1 MAEKL
6 SQSVRIAAEAAQAPP
21 AELHRSRAPAIV
33 ARYRLQ
39 PEDLPTG
46 RHAGRIHSINTQGV
60 EALTSL
66 AFIEG
71 LAKPIALDDAAVQML
86 VRMTDSPFA
95 GDWIGCMVEV
105 RAVRSDGVR
114 SDGVRSVRLYAPGA
128 AALPVDAPAR
138 PHPGRWRAW
147 LTAFAFLLLVVAAVA
162 LVLWVEQGAALW
174 ASLEQIMQS
183 LTR

>member
-6 SQSVRIAAEAAQAPP
+6 SQSVRIATEAAQAPP

-71 LAKPIALDDAAVQML
+71 LAKPIVLDDAAVQML
-86 VRMTDSPFA
+86 VRITNSPFA

-105 RAVRSDGVR
+105 RAVRNDGVR
-114 SDGVRSVRLYAPGA
+114 NVRLYVPGA
-128 AALPVDAPAR
+128 AGLPVDAPAR

-147 LTAFAFLLLVVAAVA
+147 LTAFAFVLLVAAAIA
-162 LVLWVEQGAALW
+162 LVLLVEQEAALW
-174 ASLEQIMQS
+174 ASLEQTMQS